1 MAEIVR
7 PALGQQ
13 VTIGTLYDAR
23 VDQFLQSSIL
33 PPNLPRGIV
42 LRGILPPSDQL
53 QNWMAEGSGHASRF
67 RAMRVDDNL
76 AASILSG
83 SIDLEGSANFL
94 KDSTV
99 DENTLCGANWRGSS
113 NVSPAGSSQYPCGHQ
128 CQMGTA
134 EHSDNEAPHSRSES
148 TSSPETVIS
157 ERLNGAERYRQF
169 HLLARLQQRS
179 GKPVT

>member
-13 VTIGTLYDAR
+13 VAIGTLYDAR

-53 QNWMAEGSGHASRF
+53 QNRMAEGSGHASRF

-99 DENTLCGANWRGSS
+99 DENTLYGAVRHFFNTYKDVLDINRGAFRTGGA
-113 NVSPAGSSQYPCGHQ
+113 PAMFLPPGP
-128 CQMGTA
+128 
-134 EHSDNEAPHSRSES
+134 RSTHVV
-148 TSSPETVIS
+148 TSV
-157 ERLNGAERYRQF
+157 RWG
-169 HLLARLQQRS
+169 LQSILTMKHRIAD
-179 GKPVT
+179 